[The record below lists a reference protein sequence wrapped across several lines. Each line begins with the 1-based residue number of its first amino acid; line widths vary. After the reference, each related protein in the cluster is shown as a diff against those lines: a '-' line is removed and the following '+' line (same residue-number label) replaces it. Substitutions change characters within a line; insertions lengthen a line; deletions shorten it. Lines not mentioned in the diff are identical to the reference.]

1 MINELQSGKRPA
13 LFLCTTSFNFTNINE
28 FFLVSARG
36 FHYLRSRLIFSIVV
50 KVLKMQPKWLGQELY
65 AMSLMKLD
73 QPHQAVEKLIG
84 NIEKVLIGKR
94 HTIELS
100 VASILAK
107 GHVLL
112 EDVPGVG
119 KTMLVRALAKSI
131 GGEFKRIQFTPD
143 LLPTDVTGV
152 AIFNQKSSEFEFRPG
167 PIFANVILADEIN
180 RTSPKTQSA
189 LLEAMEEHSVTVD
202 GVTYR
207 LAEPFFVM
215 ATQNPLEY
223 EGTFPLP
230 EAQLDRFLLQLRL
243 GYPTLEEEVSILSR
257 FTGEHPLEKLEPVVT
272 AEELQQLQKQAAS
285 VKVSEAVKE
294 YIVRLCQKTREH
306 HNVYLGV
313 SPRGALALYR
323 ASQALAFVRGRDFV
337 IPDDVKEL
345 VPVTFVHRM
354 ILKPEARLEGATAER
369 VISGILS
376 ETRVPVS

>member
-1 MINELQSGKRPA
+1 
-13 LFLCTTSFNFTNINE
+13 
-28 FFLVSARG
+28 
-36 FHYLRSRLIFSIVV
+36 
-50 KVLKMQPKWLGQELY
+50 
-65 AMSLMKLD
+65 
-73 QPHQAVEKLIG
+73 
-84 NIEKVLIGKR
+84 VLIGKR
-94 HTIELS
+94 SIIELC
-100 VASILAK
+100 VTAILAN

-119 KTMLVRALAKSI
+119 KTMLVRALARSI
-131 GGEFKRIQFTPD
+131 GGDFKRIQFTPD

-152 AIFNQKSSEFEFRPG
+152 AIFNQKSMEFEFRPG

-189 LLEAMEEHSVTVD
+189 LLEAMEERSVTVD

-243 GYPTLEEEVSILSR
+243 GYPTVDEEMRMLNR
-257 FTGEHPLEKLEPVVT
+257 FAETNPLEHLEPVMT
-272 AEELQQLQKQAAS
+272 ADDLAVLQRQAAA
-285 VKVSEAVKE
+285 VKVSESVKE
-294 YIVRLCQKTREH
+294 YIVRLCHRTRDH
-306 HNVYLGV
+306 HQVYLGV
-313 SPRGALALYR
+313 SPRGALALFR
-323 ASQALAFVRGRDFV
+323 AVQALAFVRGRDYV

-345 VPVTFVHRM
+345 VPVTFAHRI
-354 ILKPEARLEGATAER
+354 ILKPEARLEGATIDRILSA
-369 VISGILS
+369 ILS

>member
-1 MINELQSGKRPA
+1 MNQI
-13 LFLCTTSFNFTNINE
+13 
-28 FFLVSARG
+28 
-36 FHYLRSRLIFSIVV
+36 
-50 KVLKMQPKWLGQELY
+50 
-65 AMSLMKLD
+65 KLE
-73 QPHQAVEKLIG
+73 QPHPAVEKLIG

-94 HTIELS
+94 SIIELC
-100 VASILAK
+100 VTAILAN

-119 KTMLVRALAKSI
+119 KTMLVRALARSI
-131 GGEFKRIQFTPD
+131 GGDFKRIQFTPD

-152 AIFNQKSSEFEFRPG
+152 AIFNQKSMEFEFRPG

-189 LLEAMEEHSVTVD
+189 LLEAMEERSVTVD

-243 GYPTLEEEVSILSR
+243 GYPTVDEEMRMLNR
-257 FTGEHPLEKLEPVVT
+257 FAETNPLEHLEPVMT
-272 AEELQQLQKQAAS
+272 ADELAALQRQAAA
-285 VKVSEAVKE
+285 VKVSESVKE
-294 YIVRLCQKTREH
+294 YIVRLCHRTRDH
-306 HNVYLGV
+306 HQVYLGV
-313 SPRGALALYR
+313 SPRGALALFR
-323 ASQALAFVRGRDFV
+323 AVQALAFVRGRDYV

-345 VPVTFVHRM
+345 VPVTFAHRI
-354 ILKPEARLEGATAER
+354 ILKPEARLEGATIDRILSA
-369 VISGILS
+369 ILS

>member
-1 MINELQSGKRPA
+1 
-13 LFLCTTSFNFTNINE
+13 
-28 FFLVSARG
+28 
-36 FHYLRSRLIFSIVV
+36 
-50 KVLKMQPKWLGQELY
+50 
-65 AMSLMKLD
+65 MSQIKLE
-73 QPHQAVEKLIG
+73 QPHPAVEKLIG

-94 HTIELS
+94 SIIELS
-100 VASILAK
+100 VTAILAN

-119 KTMLVRALAKSI
+119 KTMLVRALARSI
-131 GGEFKRIQFTPD
+131 GGDFKRIQFTPD

-152 AIFNQKSSEFEFRPG
+152 AIFNQKSMEFEFRPG

-189 LLEAMEEHSVTVD
+189 LLEAMEERSVTVD

-243 GYPTLEEEVSILSR
+243 GYPSVDEEMRMLNR
-257 FTGEHPLEKLEPVVT
+257 FAETNPLEQLEPVMT
-272 AEELQQLQKQAAS
+272 AEELAALQRQAAA
-285 VKVSEAVKE
+285 VKVSESVKE
-294 YIVRLCQKTREH
+294 YIVRLCHRTRDH
-306 HNVYLGV
+306 HQVYLGV
-313 SPRGALALYR
+313 SPRGALALFR
-323 ASQALAFVRGRDFV
+323 AVQALAFVRGRDYV

-345 VPVTFVHRM
+345 VPVTFAHRI
-354 ILKPEARLEGATAER
+354 ILKPEARLEGATIDRILSA
-369 VISGILS
+369 ILS

>member
-1 MINELQSGKRPA
+1 ME
-13 LFLCTTSFNFTNINE
+13 
-28 FFLVSARG
+28 
-36 FHYLRSRLIFSIVV
+36 
-50 KVLKMQPKWLGQELY
+50 QELY
-65 AMSLMKLD
+65 AMSYIKLD
-73 QPHQAVEKLIG
+73 HPHQALEKVIG
-84 NIEKVLIGKR
+84 NVEKVLIGKR
-94 HTIELS
+94 HIIELS
-100 VASILAK
+100 VVSILAK

-131 GGEFKRIQFTPD
+131 GGNFKRIQFTPD

-152 AIFNQKSSEFEFRPG
+152 AIFNQKNLEFEFRPG

-230 EAQLDRFLLQLRL
+230 EAQLDRFLLQLHL
-243 GYPTLEEEVSILSR
+243 GYPTLEEEVAMLSR
-257 FTGEHPLEKLEPVVT
+257 FSGTNPLDSLEPVVT
-272 AEELQQLQKQAAS
+272 AEELNLLQQQAAA
-285 VKVSEAVKE
+285 VMVSDSIKE

-306 HNVYLGV
+306 ANVYLGV

-323 ASQALAFVRGRDFV
+323 ASQALAFVRGRDYV

-345 VPVTFVHRM
+345 APFTFRHRI
-354 ILKPEARLEGATAER
+354 ILKPEARLEGVTIDR
-369 VISGILS
+369 VIAGILS
-376 ETRVPVS
+376 ETRVPVK

>member
-1 MINELQSGKRPA
+1 MNQI
-13 LFLCTTSFNFTNINE
+13 
-28 FFLVSARG
+28 
-36 FHYLRSRLIFSIVV
+36 
-50 KVLKMQPKWLGQELY
+50 
-65 AMSLMKLD
+65 KLE
-73 QPHQAVEKLIG
+73 QPHPAVEKLIG

-94 HTIELS
+94 SIIELC
-100 VASILAK
+100 VTAILAN

-119 KTMLVRALAKSI
+119 KTMLVRALARSI
-131 GGEFKRIQFTPD
+131 GGDFKRIQFTPD

-152 AIFNQKSSEFEFRPG
+152 AIFNQKSMEFEFRPG

-189 LLEAMEEHSVTVD
+189 LLEAMEERSVSVD

-243 GYPTLEEEVSILSR
+243 GYPTVDEEMRMLNR
-257 FTGEHPLEKLEPVVT
+257 FAETNPLEHLEPVMSADDLAV
-272 AEELQQLQKQAAS
+272 LQRQAAA
-285 VKVSEAVKE
+285 VKVSESVKE
-294 YIVRLCQKTREH
+294 YIVRLCHRTRDH
-306 HNVYLGV
+306 HQVYLGV
-313 SPRGALALYR
+313 SPRGALALFR
-323 ASQALAFVRGRDFV
+323 AVQALAFVRGRDYV

-345 VPVTFVHRM
+345 VPVTFAHRI
-354 ILKPEARLEGATAER
+354 ILKPEARLEGATIDRILSA
-369 VISGILS
+369 ILS